1 MRPVRGLL
9 RATRAQ
15 FRLLLWSAGIIA
27 FLWAMRFVWSQKPSK
42 KAEVIDFTTATAKH
56 RRRTKNMP
64 GKQLL
69 EGLDWPHDAG
79 KKEALL
85 DGLKRSEGNIVVLD
99 PKQEIEALQEE
110 ASKEKPAE

>member
-1 MRPVRGLL
+1 MRQVRGLF
-9 RATRAQ
+9 RTARTQ

-27 FLWAMRFVWSQKPSK
+27 LIWALRFVCPQEPLK
-42 KAEVIDFTTATAKH
+42 KAGIIDFTAATAKH

-69 EGLDWPHDAG
+69 EGWDWPHDAG

>member
-27 FLWAMRFVWSQKPSK
+27 FLWAMRFVWPQKPSK

-56 RRRTKNMP
+56 RRRTKKYARKTTF
-64 GKQLL
+64 G
-69 EGLDWPHDAG
+69 GL
-79 KKEALL
+79 
-85 DGLKRSEGNIVVLD
+85 GLA
-99 PKQEIEALQEE
+99 P
-110 ASKEKPAE
+110 

>member
-1 MRPVRGLL
+1 
-9 RATRAQ
+9 
-15 FRLLLWSAGIIA
+15 
-27 FLWAMRFVWSQKPSK
+27 
-42 KAEVIDFTTATAKH
+42 
-56 RRRTKNMP
+56 MP

-69 EGLDWPHDAG
+69 EGWDWPHDAG